1 MNNVAKEG
9 LEEALSRQLR
19 STRERLGA
27 MLGRQGEAL
36 SPWVLRRTLRE
47 LQNVADPAVSDVEG
61 GRRAAGV
68 AGWYARATPEQRR
81 DCWLLMSD
89 QFPPDPSAIE
99 TARAAYDAAR
109 GTDEEA
115 RAEVQLRKAFAS
127 PRTRLLQRFAAFPE
141 GVRFLVDLRAELLP
155 HLKHEKRLLALDA
168 ELEDLFSTWF
178 DVGFLELQRISWH
191 SPAALVEKLI
201 KYEAVHDIKSWADA
215 KNRLDEDRRCYAFFH
230 PRLLQRFAAFPEG
243 VQFLVDLRAELLPHL
258 KHEKRLLAMDAEL
271 EDLFSTW
278 FDVGF
283 LELQRISWHSP
294 AALVEK
300 LIRYEAVHDIKSW
313 ADAKN
318 RLDEDRRCYAF
329 FHPRLPGEPLIFVEV
344 ALLQGMADS
353 ITPLL
358 DEEGAADDLD
368 KATTAIFYSI
378 SNTQTG
384 LKGVSFGDSL
394 IKRVVEE
401 LKGEFPQLKVF
412 ATLSPIP
419 GLRAWLGK
427 NAEAVL
433 QAMPPRARQAL
444 ARELGRPELQ
454 ASALLKALDG
464 VPELGEKSALR
475 RWLLGAAARY
485 LGRDLDARGRPLDAV
500 ARFHLG
506 NGAHVERLN
515 WLGDPSP
522 KGLKQ
527 SYGLMVNYLYDLKRL
542 DKHRALLAQGK
553 VPVSGAM
560 ESLQD

>member
-201 KYEAVHDIKSWADA
+201 KYEAVHDIK
-215 KNRLDEDRRCYAFFH
+215 
-230 PRLLQRFAAFPEG
+230 G
-243 VQFLVDLRAELLPHL
+243 
-258 KHEKRLLAMDAEL
+258 
-271 EDLFSTW
+271 
-278 FDVGF
+278 
-283 LELQRISWHSP
+283 
-294 AALVEK
+294 
-300 LIRYEAVHDIKSW
+300 W

-368 KATTAIFYSI
+368 KATTAIF
-378 SNTQTG
+378 
-384 LKGVSFGDSL
+384 
-394 IKRVVEE
+394 
-401 LKGEFPQLKVF
+401 
-412 ATLSPIP
+412 
-419 GLRAWLGK
+419 
-427 NAEAVL
+427 
-433 QAMPPRARQAL
+433 
-444 ARELGRPELQ
+444 
-454 ASALLKALDG
+454 
-464 VPELGEKSALR
+464 
-475 RWLLGAAARY
+475 
-485 LGRDLDARGRPLDAV
+485 
-500 ARFHLG
+500 
-506 NGAHVERLN
+506 
-515 WLGDPSP
+515 
-522 KGLKQ
+522 
-527 SYGLMVNYLYDLKRL
+527 
-542 DKHRALLAQGK
+542 
-553 VPVSGAM
+553 
-560 ESLQD
+560 

>member
-155 HLKHEKRLLALDA
+155 QLKHEKRLLALDA

-215 KNRLDEDRRCYAFFH
+215 KNRLDEDRRCY
-230 PRLLQRFAAFPEG
+230 G
-243 VQFLVDLRAELLPHL
+243 
-258 KHEKRLLAMDAEL
+258 
-271 EDLFSTW
+271 
-278 FDVGF
+278 
-283 LELQRISWHSP
+283 
-294 AALVEK
+294 
-300 LIRYEAVHDIKSW
+300 
-313 ADAKN
+313 
-318 RLDEDRRCYAF
+318 F
-329 FHPRLPGEPLIFVEV
+329 FHPRLPDEPLIFVEV
-344 ALLQGMADS
+344 ALLHDMARS

-358 DEEGAADDLD
+358 DEQAPAADL
-368 KATTAIFYSI
+368 ARAHTAIFYSI
-378 SNTQTG
+378 SNTQAG
-384 LKGVSFGDSL
+384 LRGVSFGDSL
-394 IKRVVEE
+394 IKRVVET
-401 LKGEFPQLKVF
+401 LRTEFAQLKVF

-419 GLRAWLGK
+419 GLRRW
-427 NAEAVL
+427 VDQ
-433 QAMPPRARQAL
+433 QAPALLRATPARRRQAL
-444 ARELGRPELQ
+444 EREVGAPLAPE
-454 ASALLKALDG
+454 
-464 VPELGEKSALR
+464 
-475 RWLLGAAARY
+475 AAA
-485 LGRDLDARGRPLDAV
+485 L
-500 ARFHLG
+500 
-506 NGAHVERLN
+506 
-515 WLGDPSP
+515 P
-522 KGLKQ
+522 KGLDGRATG
-527 SYGLMVNYLYDLKRL
+527 GL
-542 DKHRALLAQGK
+542 
-553 VPVSGAM
+553 
-560 ESLQD
+560 